1 MSLALIILRHD
12 WRRFLPAL
20 LSVSFAGVLMLVQLG
35 LLAGMFGTV
44 TVLAD
49 TMAADLW
56 LTAPAVRSID
66 QAADIPANL
75 AALLYSHPAVVG
87 SETLMLRDASWRGS
101 SGTPVPVT
109 LVGISPDPA
118 ALSCPQALR
127 ASLCGALAEPD
138 SVVVDAS
145 EADKLEV
152 PDDGNTAT
160 TVEINGHRLHVV
172 GVSNGLRSIG
182 TTYVFLSRQSLR
194 SLLVDE
200 TAADTSSFV
209 LAGLRPGSLATTV
222 VTELEALLP
231 AGSAKAWT
239 RDELSGQSQ
248 RWWLAESGVG
258 AGFLFSTVL
267 GLLIAVVITS
277 QTLRSV
283 VLGQLREYA
292 AFRAIG
298 VPPSKLGAVIV
309 EQSAWIGAAG
319 GLLMLVVVAAVSVMA
334 ARFQVPF
341 ALQAG
346 GIAAAFAIGL
356 LTAIG
361 SGLLALRELYRLQPA
376 ELLR

>member
-66 QAADIPANL
+66 QAADIPSNL
-75 AALLYSHPAVVG
+75 AALLYSHPAVVS
-87 SETLMLRDASWRGS
+87 SETLSLRDASWRGS

-109 LVGISPDPA
+109 LVGISPDPLT
-118 ALSCPQALR
+118 LSCPQALR
-127 ASLCGALAEPD
+127 ASLCAALAEPD
-138 SVVVDAS
+138 SVAVDAS
-145 EADKLEV
+145 EADKLDV
-152 PDDGNTAT
+152 GTMPT

-172 GVSNGLRSIG
+172 GLSTGLRSIG

-194 SLLVDE
+194 GLLVDE

-209 LAGLRPGSLATTV
+209 LASLRPGSLATTV
-222 VTELEALLP
+222 VTELAALLP

-248 RWWLAESGVG
+248 RWWLEESGVG

-319 GLLMLVVVAAVSVMA
+319 GLLMLAVVAAVSMLA
-334 ARFQVPF
+334 AHFQVPF

-346 GIAAAFAIGL
+346 GVVAAFAIGL

>member
-49 TMAADLW
+49 TTAADLW

-66 QAADIPANL
+66 QAADIPSNL
-75 AALLYSHPAVVG
+75 TALLYSHPAVAS
-87 SETLMLRDASWRGS
+87 SETLNLRDASWRGS
-101 SGTPVPVT
+101 TGTPVPVT
-109 LVGISPDPA
+109 LVGLSPDPD

-127 ASLCGALAEPD
+127 ARLCAALAEPD
-138 SVVVDAS
+138 SVVVDSS
-145 EADKLEV
+145 EADKLDV
-152 PDDGNTAT
+152 PEGLPAS
-160 TVEINGHRLHVV
+160 VEINGHRLHVV
-172 GVSNGLRSIG
+172 GLSSGLRSIG

-194 SLLVDE
+194 GLLADE
-200 TAADTSSFV
+200 AAVETSSFV
-209 LAGLRPGSLATTV
+209 LARLQPGSVATTV
-222 VTELEALLP
+222 VTELGALLP
-231 AGSAKAWT
+231 AASSRVWT
-239 RDELSGQSQ
+239 RDALSGQSQ
-248 RWWLAESGVG
+248 QWWLTESGVG
-258 AGFLFSTVL
+258 AGFLFSTAL

-277 QTLRSV
+277 QTLRGV

-319 GLLMLVVVAAVSVMA
+319 GLLMLAVVAAVSALA
-334 ARFQVPF
+334 AKFQVPF